1 MLSLNLLLVL
11 ILFVAGVWFWHR
23 SLSARERANRAA
35 MQACERMGLQFLDGT
50 VAFAALKLARVE
62 GRLRLRRTYV
72 FDYTA
77 ASIERRQGFV
87 VMLADGVETIGFA
100 QQDSATA
107 ATAPAEIHAPARI
120 PESRPPA
127 KVLDLAEWRRKHRSD
142 DDDPPASRNTL
153 H

>member
-1 MLSLNLLLVL
+1 MLSLNLLLGVIVL
-11 ILFVAGVWFWHR
+11 AAGVWFWHR

-35 MQACERMGLQFLDGT
+35 MEACERMGLQFLDGT
-50 VAFAALKLARVE
+50 VAFAALKWSRVD

-87 VMLADGVETIGFA
+87 VMLADRVETIGFA
-100 QQDSATA
+100 QQDAVAEATVPSVQTT
-107 ATAPAEIHAPARI
+107 TAPSG
-120 PESRPPA
+120 ESRPPA
-127 KVLDLAEWRRKHRSD
+127 KVLDLAEWRRKHRHSD
-142 DDDPPASRNTL
+142 DEPPVSRNTL